1 MSPRDRR
8 DLVHAPQL
16 AGRVVRV
23 ADPDQVGAV
32 RILDDVRALQ
42 LRDDPVQA
50 VRRRGD
56 RRSAAG
62 CEEGLGAERD
72 QLVGARAGDDL
83 LRLDAAVRRSRL
95 TELAE
100 RAVRVVAQP
109 REAGGERQLRH
120 SGKRGR
126 VLVEAQ
132 DLLAPEPVTLCDLGG
147 RERPDVGPVVRRER
161 VRPHLAASA
170 SAWRG
175 SPSMRASGSAI
186 SRARSSESARTNC
199 TGFRKLSSPSP
210 PAPLAS
216 PLVGSTCVAPA
227 A

>member
-1 MSPRDRR
+1 MSPRERR
-8 DLVHAPQL
+8 DLLRAAQL

-23 ADPDQVGAV
+23 ADPDQVGPV

-42 LRDDPVQA
+42 LRHDPVQPY
-50 VRRRGD
+50 VGGGD
-56 RRSAAG
+56 RRGAAG
-62 CEEGLGAERD
+62 REEGLGAERD

-83 LRLDAAVRRSRL
+83 LRIDAAVRRSRR
-95 TELAE
+95 TQLAE
-100 RAVRVVAQP
+100 GAVRVVAQP
-109 REAGGERQLRH
+109 REALGERQLRH
-120 SGKRGR
+120 SGKRR
-126 VLVEAQ
+126 HVLVEAQ
-132 DLLAPEPVTLCDLGG
+132 DLLAPEAVTLCDLGG
-147 RERPDVGPVVRRER
+147 RERPDIGPIVGRER

-175 SPSMRASGSAI
+175 SPSTRASGSAI
-186 SRARSSESARTNC
+186 SRARSSDSARTNC

-216 PLVGSTCVAPA
+216 PPVGSTCVAPA